1 VLVELLS
8 TPHHTSIRLYTYTH
22 DAIAWITIGNGERKS
37 NTQERYR
44 NHIVGVSDHVHA
56 IGLRML
62 TRRHIDLL
70 CCAVSEYCDGEAV
83 ATALSMHQVSKVCP
97 WMARLMTN
105 IATTSNNVDDTQRTI
120 SG

>member
-1 VLVELLS
+1 MLELLS
-8 TPHHTSIRLYTYTH
+8 TPHHTSIRLYAYTH
-22 DAIAWITIGNGERKS
+22 DEIAWMTIGNGEKKS
-37 NTQERYR
+37 NMQERYR
-44 NHIVGVSDHVHA
+44 NHIVVVSDHVHA

-62 TRRHIDLL
+62 TRRNIDLL

-83 ATALSMHQVSKVCP
+83 ATALSMHQDSKVCP

-105 IATTSNNVDDTQRTI
+105 IATTSNNVDDAQRKI

>member
-1 VLVELLS
+1 MLVELLS

-22 DAIAWITIGNGERKS
+22 DASAWITIGNGERKS

-62 TRRHIDLL
+62 TRRNIDLL
-70 CCAVSEYCDGEAV
+70 CCAVSEYCGGEAV
-83 ATALSMHQVSKVCP
+83 ATALSMHQVSKACP